1 MDTVDVLAFLFQLG
15 SLEIGQD
22 YSVSTLTATQKDM
35 LQDLSDLGIVYRQDS
50 ESPSFYPTRLATTL
64 TSDSN
69 PLTTSMTANAVSSS
83 AAVDVSKGSRGF
95 VVIETNYRIYAYT
108 SSPLQISILAL
119 FTKLSTRYPNMV
131 TGRLT
136 KESIQNAIALG
147 ITAQQIISFLTA
159 HAHPIM
165 EERARGANSSNTAG
179 QGNQGSVL
187 PPTVIDQ
194 IRLWQIEGDRMK
206 TTHGFLFEAFD
217 TREAYEACMKFAEDN
232 GVLTW
237 KSDVKRCFFVTKHE
251 QIASFLTNRKKRM
264 AANGTS
270 TPKG

>member
-1 MDTVDVLAFLFQLG
+1 MDVLAFLFQLG

-22 YSVSTLTATQKDM
+22 YSVSTLTSTQKDM
-35 LQDLSDLGIVYRQDS
+35 LQDLSDLGIVYRHDA

-69 PLTTSMTANAVSSS
+69 PMTTAMTANA
-83 AAVDVSKGSRGF
+83 AAFSGPTEASRKNTKGF
-95 VVIETNYRIYAYT
+95 IVVETNYRIYAYT

-119 FTKLSTRYPNMV
+119 FTRLSTRYPNMV

-136 KESIQNAIALG
+136 KESIQNAIGLG
-147 ITAQQIISFLTA
+147 ITAQQIVSFLSA

-165 EERARGANSSNTAG
+165 EERARAG
-179 QGNQGSVL
+179 NPGTLGQNNQQSVL

-217 TREAYEACMKFAEDN
+217 TREAYEACLKFAETI
-232 GVLTW
+232 GVLVW
-237 KSDVKRCFFVTKHE
+237 KSDAKRCFFVTRHE